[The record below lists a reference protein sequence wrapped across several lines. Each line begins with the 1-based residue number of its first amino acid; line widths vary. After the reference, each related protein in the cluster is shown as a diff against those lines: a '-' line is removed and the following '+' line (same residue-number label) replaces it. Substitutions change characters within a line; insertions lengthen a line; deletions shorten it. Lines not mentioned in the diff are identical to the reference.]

1 MRRFLLYV
9 HTGRR
14 AALDAMLAVLV
25 ELADRQVEAVL
36 MADQVAEIRA
46 LPAEDVP
53 DGLLQAL
60 DPQRVDARGVIEA
73 GDRVELGIV
82 LGAMAPSCAP
92 WRPCAMPTSPST
104 A

>member
-1 MRRFLLYV
+1 MMRRFLLYV

-14 AALDAMLAVLV
+14 AALDAMLAVLE

-53 DGLLQAL
+53 DGLLARL
-60 DPQRVDARGVIEA
+60 DG
-73 GDRVELGIV
+73 
-82 LGAMAPSCAP
+82 
-92 WRPCAMPTSPST
+92 
-104 A
+104 